1 MAGLREL
8 RGRIKSIKN
17 TRKITY
23 AMKLV
28 SATKLRKSQ
37 EASQM
42 ARAYSSEIWSMLGQV
57 LAIGGDSLTHP
68 LTAKRTQIKRV
79 CLLVV
84 SANRGLCGAY
94 NSNVNKAVLRY
105 MKQRTQEDSA
115 IEFDAIIL
123 GRKAAEF
130 FRAKRLKFS
139 KSYEE
144 LSEDPVTWPVTEVC
158 EDLEIAY
165 QMERYDQ
172 VVLVYTQAKSALSMS
187 VKIDPILPFNVG
199 TSGNGEQDSLATEDS
214 LFKPNL
220 QAVFT
225 ELVPRAMRTKVRQ
238 ACLEAKAS
246 EHGARMT
253 AMDSATKNAGD
264 LTKKLTLKLNKLRQ
278 SGITGEILDIV
289 GGAEAI
295 K

>member
-8 RGRIKSIKN
+8 RGRIKSVKN

-37 EASQM
+37 ESSQL
-42 ARAYSSEIWSMLGQV
+42 ARAYSSEIWRLLSEV
-57 LAIGGDSLTHP
+57 LTAGGKDLSHP
-68 LTAKRTQIKRV
+68 LIESRAKVKRV
-79 CLLVV
+79 CILII

-94 NSNVNKAVLRY
+94 NSNVNKAVVRL
-105 MKQRTQEDSA
+105 MKGIKNDHA
-115 IEFDAIIL
+115 DVEFDAIIL

-130 FRAKRLKFS
+130 FRNKKIAYSQAFENLT
-139 KSYEE
+139 
-144 LSEDPVTWPVTEVC
+144 EDPSTWPVTEVC
-158 EDLEIAY
+158 EEIELAY
-165 QMERYDQ
+165 QAGKYDQ
-172 VVLVYTQAKSALSMS
+172 VLLVYTQARSALSMS
-187 VKIDPILPFNVG
+187 VKTEQILPLELKDSAEKIAP
-199 TSGNGEQDSLATEDS
+199 TGEPI
-214 LFKPNL
+214 FKPSL
-220 QAVFT
+220 EELFAT
-225 ELVPRAMRTKVRQ
+225 LVPRAMRTKVRQ

-264 LTKKLTLKLNKLRQ
+264 LTKRLTQKLNKLRQ

>member
-37 EASQM
+37 ESSQM
-42 ARAYSSEIWSMLGQV
+42 ARAYSSEIWNMLGQV
-57 LAIGGDSLTHP
+57 LSIGGDSLTHP
-68 LTAKRTQIKRV
+68 LTAKRAQIKRV

-105 MKQRTQEDSA
+105 MKQRTQDDSNL
-115 IEFDAIIL
+115 EFDAIIL

-130 FRAKRLKFS
+130 FRAKRLNFS

-144 LSEDPVTWPVTEVC
+144 LSEDPVSWPVTEVC

-165 QMERYDQ
+165 QTGRYDQ
-172 VVLVYTQAKSALSMS
+172 VVLIYTQAKSALSMS

-199 TSGNGEQDSLATEDS
+199 SSDASEQTVSETKDS